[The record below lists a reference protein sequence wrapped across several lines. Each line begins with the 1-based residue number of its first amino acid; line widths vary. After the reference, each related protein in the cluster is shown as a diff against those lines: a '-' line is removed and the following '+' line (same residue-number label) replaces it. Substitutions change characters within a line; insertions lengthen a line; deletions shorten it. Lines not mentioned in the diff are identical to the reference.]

1 MKTKAVV
8 IEDIFKSAV
17 TYHNKKNFSKAR
29 ELYESLLKTNPKN
42 LPILQNYAALLSQ
55 IKEYKKADD
64 TFKKCL
70 KIQPK
75 DPLLL
80 YNYGKFFHDQ
90 KIFEKAIKFYMESF
104 ELDPKNGFPL
114 YNVGNIYSS
123 QGKFEQAIASF
134 KKVIE
139 VNPSNFLAH
148 NNIGIAYKRIG
159 NFDNAIKFYKQA
171 ITKKNDYVDAHLNY
185 STMLLTMNKLEEGLE
200 EYEWRKKSKSFSD
213 YIDYRSLNLKSKVWN
228 GENLRNKKLFI
239 IAEQGI
245 GDLIQFARYLYLLKD
260 KYKAEIILKIKGK
273 NFLHFFDKKDFKII
287 LDNQAIP
294 MHDYHNFM
302 MSLPKFFLKTGELF
316 CKQVNFFQSDSKVK
330 EKWQKKLQNI
340 DGVKVG
346 VHWSTSSL
354 MPEKDLPLKH
364 FNKLSKDVDA
374 NFFVLQKNIS
384 LNESKSLSKNENFFY
399 FPDMDESEKAF
410 IDSIEIIRSLD
421 LVITSDTAI
430 AHLSA
435 TLGKKTWIALPMVA
449 DWRWFMDKK
458 KTKWYPNVTLF
469 RQEKIGEWERVF
481 ETIRKNFKKE
491 FKN

>member
-1 MKTKAVV
+1 
-8 IEDIFKSAV
+8 
-17 TYHNKKNFSKAR
+17 
-29 ELYESLLKTNPKN
+29 
-42 LPILQNYAALLSQ
+42 
-55 IKEYKKADD
+55 
-64 TFKKCL
+64 
-70 KIQPK
+70 
-75 DPLLL
+75 
-80 YNYGKFFHDQ
+80 
-90 KIFEKAIKFYMESF
+90 
-104 ELDPKNGFPL
+104 
-114 YNVGNIYSS
+114 
-123 QGKFEQAIASF
+123 
-134 KKVIE
+134 
-139 VNPSNFLAH
+139 
-148 NNIGIAYKRIG
+148 
-159 NFDNAIKFYKQA
+159 
-171 ITKKNDYVDAHLNY
+171 
-185 STMLLTMNKLEEGLE
+185 MLLTMNKLEEGLE

-302 MSLPKFFLKTGELF
+302 ISLPKFFFKNGEIF
-316 CKQVNFFQSDSKVK
+316 CEQVNFFQSDSKVK
-330 EKWQKKLQNI
+330 EKWQKKLKNI

-384 LNESKSLSKNENFFY
+384 LNESKLISKNKNFFY

-449 DWRWFMDKK
+449 DWRWFTDKQ
-458 KTKWYPNVTLF
+458 KTKWYPNVTLY

-481 ETIRKNFKKE
+481 EIIRENFQKE
-491 FKN
+491 FKNKIKN

>member
-1 MKTKAVV
+1 MS
-8 IEDIFKSAV
+8 ENIFKSAV
-17 TYHNKKNFSKAR
+17 VHHSKKNFSKAKKI
-29 ELYESLLKTNPKN
+29 YEDLLLTDPHNFN
-42 LPILQNYAALLSQ
+42 VLQNYAALLSQ
-55 IKEYKKADD
+55 IKEYEKSDD

-70 KIQPK
+70 KIKPK

-90 KIFEKAIKFYMESF
+90 KIFEKAIRFYTESF
-104 ELDPKNGFPL
+104 KLNPKNGFPL

-123 QGKFEQAIASF
+123 QGKFEQAIDSF

-139 VNPSNFLAH
+139 INPSNFVAH

-159 NFDNAIKFYKQA
+159 DFNNALKFYKQA
-171 ITKKNDYVDAHLNY
+171 IVKKNDYVDAHLNY

-213 YIDYRSLNLKSKVWN
+213 YADYRSLNLKSKVWN
-228 GENLRNKKLFI
+228 GENLKNKKLFI

-260 KYKAEIILKIKGK
+260 KYKAKIILKIKGK
-273 NFLHFFDKKDFKII
+273 NFLHFFDQKDFKII
-287 LDNQAIP
+287 LDNQTIP
-294 MHDYHNFM
+294 IHDYHNFM
-302 MSLPKFFLKTGELF
+302 MSLPRIFFKTNELF
-316 CKQVNFFQSDSKVK
+316 CKQVNFFQSDSKAK
-330 EKWQKKLQNI
+330 EKWKKKLENI

-354 MPEKDLPLKH
+354 MPERDLPFDH
-364 FNKLSKDVDA
+364 FNKLSKDVNA
-374 NFFVLQKNIS
+374 KFFVLQKNVS
-384 LNESKSLSKNENFFY
+384 LDESKSISKNENFFH
-399 FPDMDESEKAF
+399 FSDMDESEKAF
-410 IDSIEIIRSLD
+410 IDSIEIIRNLD

-430 AHLSA
+430 GHLSA

-458 KTKWYPNVTLF
+458 KTKWYPNVTLY

-481 ETIRKNFKKE
+481 EIIRENFKKE
-491 FKN
+491 FKNKVSN